1 MAAASK
7 AKGKFAIPVN
17 FGVLSGRGKAPPPRQ
32 VSQEKIAIFEDYEAS
47 GLAWFWSTDAAGRIT
62 YVSPH
67 VENTLGR
74 ASGELL
80 GEPLEALF
88 DFNSE
93 AAERSDEQS
102 ARSLKFQFTAKS
114 PFTEREVRANCEA
127 REIWWAIG
135 GRPQFD
141 AQGEFLGYRGNG
153 NEVTEMRRERED
165 AARFAQFDSLTG
177 LANRRRMTQCLQ
189 SILKAFTASKRACAL
204 MMLDL
209 DRFKHV
215 NDTLGHPAG
224 DELLKQVAQRLTRV
238 LGSEVEVG
246 RLGGDEFQ
254 VILPDVDDRGIL
266 GERADRII
274 QMLSQPYTIE
284 GTSCAI
290 GASVGIAIAPY
301 DGIDVDE
308 LVRSADLA
316 LYAAK
321 EAGRGQF
328 RFYSSELHA
337 RAEERRQVEEELRD
351 ALHRGELSVNYQ
363 PLVCPVD
370 NRVMGFE
377 ALLRW
382 EHPERGPI
390 SPSLF
395 ISIAEETG
403 LILQLGEWALRQAC
417 ADATRW
423 PEEFRVAV
431 NVSPVQFL
439 NDNLPTVVTNAL
451 SASGLAPGRLELEI
465 TESVFLGDSAA
476 TKKMFATLK
485 NLGVRFALDD
495 FGTGYSSLGYLR
507 DAPFDKI
514 KIDQSF
520 IRGAVNHGGR
530 GNAAIIS
537 AIVSLAKSLDM
548 DTTAEGIEAMDELQF
563 VREKGVTTVQGYIYG
578 EAMPQERL
586 VAMMETG
593 QRAIEPSGPERSR
606 SDRRSILRK
615 VGLIHEDH
623 RYEVMLRNLSQTGA
637 RVHGLLDVPVGTQFV
652 VDFGEGQLVVG
663 EVRRT
668 SDNWQGLAF
677 ETPLISDGGGGWC
690 TRHRISPYALASA
703 GMPLAALPTGAY
715 PLVGNKLPGVGQV
728 ASLPKFAQVDFAM

>member
-1 MAAASK
+1 M
-7 AKGKFAIPVN
+7 
-17 FGVLSGRGKAPPPRQ
+17 
-32 VSQEKIAIFEDYEAS
+32 
-47 GLAWFWSTDAAGRIT
+47 
-62 YVSPH
+62 
-67 VENTLGR
+67 
-74 ASGELL
+74 
-80 GEPLEALF
+80 
-88 DFNSE
+88 
-93 AAERSDEQS
+93 
-102 ARSLKFQFTAKS
+102 
-114 PFTEREVRANCEA
+114 
-127 REIWWAIG
+127 
-135 GRPQFD
+135 
-141 AQGEFLGYRGNG
+141 
-153 NEVTEMRRERED
+153 
-165 AARFAQFDSLTG
+165 
-177 LANRRRMTQCLQ
+177 
-189 SILKAFTASKRACAL
+189 
-204 MMLDL
+204 
-209 DRFKHV
+209 
-215 NDTLGHPAG
+215 
-224 DELLKQVAQRLTRV
+224 
-238 LGSEVEVG
+238 
-246 RLGGDEFQ
+246 
-254 VILPDVDDRGIL
+254 
-266 GERADRII
+266 
-274 QMLSQPYTIE
+274 
-284 GTSCAI
+284 
-290 GASVGIAIAPY
+290 
-301 DGIDVDE
+301 
-308 LVRSADLA
+308 
-316 LYAAK
+316 
-321 EAGRGQF
+321 
-328 RFYSSELHA
+328 
-337 RAEERRQVEEELRD
+337 
-351 ALHRGELSVNYQ
+351 
-363 PLVCPVD
+363 
-370 NRVMGFE
+370 
-377 ALLRW
+377 
-382 EHPERGPI
+382 
-390 SPSLF
+390 
-395 ISIAEETG
+395 
-403 LILQLGEWALRQAC
+403 
-417 ADATRW
+417 
-423 PEEFRVAV
+423 AV

-485 NLGVRFALDD
+485 KLGVRFALDD

-586 VAMMETG
+586 VAMIEKG
-593 QRAIEPSGPERSR
+593 QLAIEPSGPERSR

-715 PLVGNKLPGVGQV
+715 PLVGNRLPGAGQV
-728 ASLPKFAQVDFAM
+728 ASLPKFAQVDLVM